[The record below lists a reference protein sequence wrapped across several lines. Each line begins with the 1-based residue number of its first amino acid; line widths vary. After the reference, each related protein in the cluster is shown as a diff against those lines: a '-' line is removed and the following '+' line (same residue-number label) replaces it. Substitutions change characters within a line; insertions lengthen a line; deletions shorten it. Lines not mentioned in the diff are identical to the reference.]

1 MVGKWKAING
11 NGLTLST
18 LVASLKSIASGLT
31 TFFLLDP
38 LACLGKLV
46 AIPLELPA
54 TGPIYYQPEF
64 TSRSKGHTTP
74 TTLFIAILPFI
85 IFLSIF
91 LPYCF
96 ECLPSGL
103 IQKLVLVD
111 DLAGSKLASV
121 LVVDQKLV
129 VALGY
134 MVRKR
139 LVSLA
144 AAAAADVAV
153 VGPVRE

>member
-1 MVGKWKAING
+1 MKGDNES
-11 NGLTLST
+11 GLTLRT

-38 LACLGKLV
+38 LACLGRLV

-54 TGPIYYQPEF
+54 TGAIYHQPNS
-64 TSRSKGHTTP
+64 TSRIKGHTTL

-85 IFLSIF
+85 ISLSIF
-91 LPYCF
+91 LPDCF
-96 ECLPSGL
+96 VHFLSGL
-103 IQKLVLVD
+103 VQKLVLAVD
-111 DLAGSKLASV
+111 STLASV

-129 VALGY
+129 VALEY

-144 AAAAADVAV
+144 AAVGV
-153 VGPVRE
+153 VGFVQEYA